1 MPLLKKQPFE
11 RVKPPDNL
19 KPDDLVF
26 YSEATKEIF
35 TDYEDFFQ
43 RTIMCNSLVWSCN
56 ITGKS
61 NLTYEEALE
70 SERKAKKRLG
80 NIPKPLK
87 KSLLWLASH
96 TKKGRLFE
104 VCDDVYLYANSR
116 FFKDEI
122 VEAIIKDQW
131 CDAKIVK
138 VIPPTE
144 EEIAEAV
151 KEAESEEQSEG
162 SPKKDKEK
170 KKFFPHDNL
179 FKYEVEEADPEDED
193 MVQVYLIEAEDVRRE
208 KGILS
213 KEKLNLFMKNVLQLP
228 PGGTNFM
235 VKPPVMRKYGIG
247 AIKFEDFFAGPEP
260 EFQESLRKT
269 AKKGTLDG
277 WVKTGAS
284 GKENG
289 IPNKATHPPKQI
301 QAKPPKPEKPVVKKQ
316 TPEEIEAEMKKMREQ
331 QAKFKEEMRQRA
343 EMAKKKRIEEKARE
357 KERKKEEQ
365 RLIKELMNDWTKKR
379 DDLECEDLKELPKPT
394 PVHCK
399 IPNQMFGDFVMLL
412 EFLHSFYDILEVKD
426 SYPGGVSFK
435 ELEQV
440 LTETDTPG
448 GALYEILNF
457 MLVTLFDLQ
466 LEEEEEAKADT
477 DRSKLDENDRNV
489 LGKDEEW
496 ANAIKTATEAATYTK
511 RNLGIA
517 LREVHIDEMSVTE
530 VLRLHLESSGAY
542 RGNNL
547 QNWRYQQRGGYRL
560 NDDPGLQF
568 RMDEPQILAALE
580 SGTVYDLNMQDKMK
594 VLNCLMNQM
603 MTYAGV
609 RDEIDTRYDDMYE
622 AKTELREIT
631 FQENRRI
638 RQEEEEEKRVKK
650 EKRMK
655 EVEERLKRQEEI
667 KKELEEKIKAQE
679 QNKENKDVTAVTE
692 EKKEEKKE
700 AKKEVEVAPL
710 LLTTRQS
717 EAAQAQKEKDEKE
730 KLRLEEVKK
739 SEWYEKERKVQE
751 AIADFQNKVSLQ
763 CLGRDRAYRRFWSF
777 ESVPGVFV
785 EHDDDF
791 VGECQ
796 SEVTP
801 FDPKAGPISEE
812 EATKKARDIMQ
823 AKESPKKEKDEKS
836 SSDKEN
842 DDCKIVGVVLS
853 PTKTYSKVTPV
864 LGQTTNNEAVKPDG
878 EAVVDAKDAAA
889 TVVDKEVKAEEM
901 ETDVEMEES
910 AVAAP
915 WGGCV
920 ADKDNCV
927 VHSAILPKTHWSFY
941 STEEDLDTLISSLN
955 ERGFRES
962 ELKENLIFEREKL
975 EKRLK
980 KCPKQLI
987 NKSEEQIKTEEE
999 SAKEEIMNT
1008 RVDNGKAG
1016 EDAPPIG
1023 TPIYSLVEFTLRD
1036 QLLELEEKI
1045 FFGSLGSLKVK
1056 ERLKWQEA
1064 LQSRGYTMCCD
1075 GLTWGGSEEKI
1086 NPLDSIAESA
1096 ENSRPS
1102 TPEGGK
1108 KRDSTGSNK
1117 SDVDSDK
1124 RSITVKQLA
1133 CAILQVGQMVDK
1145 KYFKEPLGEDEK
1157 NKAKRLKEEEK
1168 RKKDAEANG
1177 EDEDEIE
1184 EVHIEYNNYLK
1195 WERSL
1200 MSCTNLGQLFM
1211 HLTTL
1216 DSSIVWS
1223 KSIMNTKC
1231 RICRRK
1237 TDPDSMLLCDGCDR
1251 GHHLY
1256 CLKPKLKNVPKGD
1269 WFCPEC
1275 KPKERIRSPKK
1286 KMRRVFSSTETDEE
1300 TENDEEEEEEE
1311 ESQEEDGSDYEEE
1324 ELPPPP
1330 KKKKGGNAKKKLALG
1345 VGPKGSGNKKKG
1357 LASLLSSSRPKR
1369 GAAEKEDKDEETGS
1383 RGKRRRDVDDDIEMQ
1398 FNVVALE
1405 DLVKSLM
1412 DHKDGWPFDRPI
1424 TKKEAPDYHL
1434 CVRYPMDLGTIRSK
1448 MNNIQYTCNQEVLD
1462 DIKLCFKNCFSYN
1475 EDDTDEYKCGVR
1487 LEKYFDKEVRKMGL
1501 AEDSPPSKK
1510 SNKKGRF

>member
-11 RVKPPDNL
+11 KVKPPDNL

-43 RTIMCNSLVWSCN
+43 RTIMCNSLVWSCS

-96 TKKGRLFE
+96 TKKARLFE

-116 FFKDEI
+116 FFKNEV

-131 CDAKIVK
+131 CDAKVIK
-138 VIPPTE
+138 VIAPTE
-144 EEIAEAV
+144 EEIAEAI
-151 KEAESEEQSEG
+151 KEAEEEENKEAGEG

-170 KKFFPHDNL
+170 KKFFPPDNL
-179 FKYEVEEADPEDED
+179 FKYEVEEADPEDEE
-193 MVQVYLIEAEDVRRE
+193 MVQMYTIEAEDIRRE
-208 KGILS
+208 KGVLS
-213 KEKLNLFMKNVLQLP
+213 KEKLNLFMKNVLQLS
-228 PGGTNFM
+228 GTNM
-235 VKPPVMRKYGIG
+235 VVKPAILKKY
-247 AIKFEDFFAGPEP
+247 AIDSLKFEDIFAGAEP

-269 AKKGTLDG
+269 VKKGTLDG
-277 WVKTGAS
+277 WLKP

-289 IPNKATHPPKQI
+289 IPAKTSQAQKNIANKPV
-301 QAKPPKPEKPVVKKQ
+301 KPEKPLVKKQ

-343 EMAKKKRIEEKARE
+343 ELAKKKRIEDKAKE

-365 RLIKELMNDWTKKR
+365 RLIKELMNDWSKKR
-379 DDLECEDLKELPKPT
+379 DDLDCEDLKELPKPV

-426 SYPGGVSFK
+426 SFPGGVTFQ

-448 GALYEILNF
+448 GSLYEILNF

-466 LEEEEEAKADT
+466 LEEEEEANADK
-477 DRSKLDENDRNV
+477 DKSQLDENDRNI

-496 ANAIKTATEAATYTK
+496 ANAIKSATEAATYTK

-580 SGTVYDLNMQDKMK
+580 KGTVYDLNMQDKMK
-594 VLNCLMNQM
+594 VLICLMNQM

-609 RDEIDTRYDDMYE
+609 RDEIDTRFENMLE
-622 AKTELREIT
+622 AKTEMREIT
-631 FQENRRI
+631 YQENRRI
-638 RQEEEEEKRVKK
+638 RQEEEEEKRIKK

-655 EVEERLKRQEEI
+655 EIEERLKRQEEM

-679 QNKENKDVTAVTE
+679 QNKENKDIQE
-692 EKKEEKKE
+692 IKKDEKKE
-700 AKKEVEVAPL
+700 AKKEEVAPPV
-710 LLTTRQS
+710 LLTDRQR
-717 EAAQAQKEKDEKE
+717 EAAQAVKEKEEKE
-730 KLRLEEVKK
+730 KSRLEEVKK
-739 SEWYEKERKVQE
+739 SEFYDKERKVQE
-751 AIADFQNKVSLQ
+751 AITDFQNKVSLQ
-763 CLGRDRAYRRFWSF
+763 CLGRDRAYRRFWAF

-791 VGECQ
+791 VGDCRDEP
-796 SEVTP
+796 TP
-801 FDPKAGPISEE
+801 FDPNAGPIDEE
-812 EATKKARDIMQ
+812 TATKRARDIMQ
-823 AKESPKKEKDEKS
+823 AKESPNNEKDEKS
-836 SSDKEN
+836 TSDKEN
-842 DDCKIVGVVLS
+842 DELKVGEVNKS
-853 PTKTYSKVTPV
+853 TNAAKTYSKKNPV
-864 LGQTTNNEAVKPDG
+864 LGQSKDNETDKV
-878 EAVVDAKDAAA
+878 EEVDAVDA
-889 TVVDKEVKAEEM
+889 VSEDKTE
-901 ETDVEMEES
+901 ETDEKMEEDCS
-910 AVAAP
+910 EFPAP
-915 WGGCV
+915 WGGCL
-920 ADKDNCV
+920 ADKDSCV

-941 STEEDLDTLISSLN
+941 SSEKDLDTLISSLN

-962 ELKENLIFEREKL
+962 ELKENLVFEREKL

-980 KCPKQLI
+980 KCPQQLI
-987 NKSEEQIKTEEE
+987 NKSEEQIKKEED
-999 SAKEEIMNT
+999 SAKEEIMNN
-1008 RVDNGKAG
+1008 RVENGKENENAL
-1016 EDAPPIG
+1016 PIG
-1023 TPIYSLVEFTLRD
+1023 TPISDLVEITLRD

-1045 FFGSLGSLKVK
+1045 FFGSLGALKVK

-1064 LQSRGYTMCCD
+1064 IQARSYNMSCD
-1075 GLTWGGSEEKI
+1075 GLAWGGNEEKTFTME
-1086 NPLDSIAESA
+1086 SIAESRP
-1096 ENSRPS
+1096 NSPDGS
-1102 TPEGGK
+1102 K

-1117 SDVDSDK
+1117 SETEHDK

-1133 CAILQVGQMVDK
+1133 CAVLQVGQMVDK
-1145 KYFKEPLGEDEK
+1145 KFFKEPLGEDEK

-1168 RKKDAEANG
+1168 RKKEREANE
-1177 EDEDEIE
+1177 EDDDEE
-1184 EVHIEYNNYLK
+1184 EQEIEYNNYLK

-1200 MSCTNLGQLFM
+1200 MNCSNLGQLFI

-1216 DSSIVWS
+1216 DSSIIWS

-1237 TDPDSMLLCDGCDR
+1237 TDPENMLLCDGCDR

-1269 WFCPEC
+1269 WFCAEC

-1286 KMRRVFSSTETDEE
+1286 KMRRVFSSTESEDES
-1300 TENDEEEEEEE
+1300 EEEEQEEE
-1311 ESQEEDGSDYEEE
+1311 EDSQEDDEDEEE

-1330 KKKKGGNAKKKLALG
+1330 KKKKGGNAKKNLNLG

-1369 GAAEKEDKDEETGS
+1369 GAPEKEKDDGS

-1398 FNVVALE
+1398 FNVAALE
-1405 DLVKSLM
+1405 DLVRSLM
-1412 DHKDGWPFDRPI
+1412 HHKDGWPFERPI

-1434 CVRYPMDLGTIRSK
+1434 CVARPMDLGTIRSK

-1462 DIKLCFKNCFSYN
+1462 DIRLCFKNCYSYN
-1475 EDDTDEYKCGVR
+1475 EDDTEEYSCGLR

-1501 AEDSPPSKK
+1501 AEESPTSNKSKK
-1510 SNKKGRF
+1510 KR

>member
-11 RVKPPDNL
+11 KVKPPDNL

-26 YSEATKEIF
+26 YSEFTKEIF

-104 VCDDVYLYANSR
+104 VCDDVYLYANTR
-116 FFKDEI
+116 FFKNEI

-151 KEAESEEQSEG
+151 KEAEAEEANEG

-170 KKFFPHDNL
+170 KKFFPPDNL

-193 MVQVYLIEAEDVRRE
+193 MVQMYLIEAEDVRRE

-213 KEKLNLFMKNVLQLP
+213 KEKLNLFMKNVLQLV
-228 PGGTNFM
+228 GTNFV
-235 VKPPVMRKYGIG
+235 VKPAVMKKYAID
-247 AIKFEDFFAGPEP
+247 AIKFEDMFAGPEP

-277 WVKTGAS
+277 WVRQ

-289 IPNKATHPPKQI
+289 IPNKASMPPKQV
-301 QAKPPKPEKPVVKKQ
+301 QAKPQKPEKPVVKKQ

-365 RLIKELMNDWTKKR
+365 RLIKELMNDWSKKR
-379 DDLECEDLKELPKPT
+379 DDLDCEDLKELPKPT

-426 SYPGGVSFK
+426 SYPGGVTFK

-580 SGTVYDLNMQDKMK
+580 TGTVYDLNMQDKMK

-609 RDEIDTRYDDMYE
+609 RDEIDTRLENMYE
-622 AKTELREIT
+622 AKTELREVT

-638 RQEEEEEKRVKK
+638 RQEQEEEKRLNK

-679 QNKENKDVTAVTE
+679 QNKENKDVTEEKKEEKE

-700 AKKEVEVAPL
+700 VKKDEIAPV
-710 LLTTRQS
+710 LLTDRQR
-717 EAAQAQKEKDEKE
+717 EAAQAQKEKEEKE

-739 SEWYEKERKVQE
+739 SEWFEKERKVQE

-791 VGECQ
+791 VGDCQ
-796 SEVTP
+796 NEATP
-801 FDPKAGPISEE
+801 FDSKAGPIDEE
-812 EATKKARDIMQ
+812 TATKRAKDIMQ
-823 AKESPKKEKDEKS
+823 AKESPKKVQDEKS

-842 DDCKIVGVVLS
+842 DEVKVVEVNKS
-853 PTKTYSKVTPV
+853 ATPAKTYSKKAPV
-864 LGQTTNNEAVKPDG
+864 LGQTTNIEIAKTESSVEDVKQDG
-878 EAVVDAKDAAA
+878 ESVV
-889 TVVDKEVKAEEM
+889 VNGDKTDDSTAM

-910 AVAAP
+910 PYPAP
-915 WGGCV
+915 WGGCQ

-941 STEEDLDTLISSLN
+941 SSEKDLDTLISSLN

-980 KCPKQLI
+980 KCPQQLI
-987 NKSEEQIKTEEE
+987 NKSEDQMKTEEE
-999 SAKEEIMNT
+999 SAKEDIMNT
-1008 RVDNGKAG
+1008 RVDNGKDG
-1016 EDAPPIG
+1016 EVAPPIG

-1056 ERLKWQEA
+1056 ERTKWQEA
-1064 LQSRGYTMCCD
+1064 LQSRGYDMCCE
-1075 GLTWGGSEEKI
+1075 GLTWGGNDEKTEKTCTME
-1086 NPLDSIAESA
+1086 SIAESTEA
-1096 ENSRPS
+1096 SRPN
-1102 TPEGGK
+1102 TPDSGK

-1117 SDVDSDK
+1117 SDVDNDK
-1124 RSITVKQLA
+1124 RSVTIKQLS
-1133 CAILQVGQMVDK
+1133 CAILQVAQMVDK

-1168 RKKDAEANG
+1168 RKKEREANKD
-1177 EDEDEIE
+1177 DEEVE

-1237 TDPDSMLLCDGCDR
+1237 TDPDNMLLCDGCDR

-1300 TENDEEEEEEE
+1300 TEDEEQEEDEETA
-1311 ESQEEDGSDYEEE
+1311 EEDGSDYEEE

-1330 KKKKGGNAKKKLALG
+1330 KKKKGGNAKKKLSLG
-1345 VGPKGSGNKKKG
+1345 VGPKGSGTKKKG

-1369 GAAEKEDKDEETGS
+1369 GAAEKEEKDEGS

-1405 DLVKSLM
+1405 DLVKSMM
-1412 DHKDGWPFDRPI
+1412 DHKDGWLFDRPI

-1501 AEDSPPSKK
+1501 AEESPPPKK
-1510 SNKKGRF
+1510 SKKGRF